1 MPVARWSCKMRP
13 NSQLDAYDRKILQQL
28 TIDGR
33 MTWSDLAECIGLS
46 LTPTIRRVRQ
56 LEEAGFITGYSARLD
71 ERLLAGSM
79 SVFISVTLEKQVR
92 AALDTFESE
101 VAGLPEVMSG
111 FLMSGGSD
119 YLLRGVVRD
128 LEHYREFLDVLTK
141 IPGVAHIQ
149 SSFALKSFINRPA
162 PLIR

>member
-1 MPVARWSCKMRP
+1 VRAESR
-13 NSQLDAYDRKILQQL
+13 LDTYDRKILQQL
-28 TIDGR
+28 TINGR
-33 MTWSDLAECIGLS
+33 MTWSELAESIGLS

-56 LEEAGFITGYSARLD
+56 LEDAGCITGYSARLD

-92 AALDTFESE
+92 ASLDAFECE
-101 VAGLPEVMSG
+101 VANFPEVMSG

-128 LEHYREFLDVLTK
+128 LEHYRELLDVLTNV
-141 IPGVAHIQ
+141 PGVAHIQ
-149 SSFALKSFINRPA
+149 SSFALKAFINRTA
-162 PLIR
+162 PLIK